1 MSLTFKNPEVLFL
14 LVGLIPLILGYV
26 LKQKNTH
33 AAIQISSIQALMAT
47 PKTYRYYLRHL
58 LIILRTLCITLLI
71 IILARPQVPKS
82 WREISTN
89 GIDMVISLDVSTS
102 MLAKDFSPN
111 RLEAAKEVAKEFIS
125 ERSDDRIG
133 LVVFSGE
140 SFTQFPL
147 TTDHN
152 ILINLLGEVRT
163 GMMKDGTAIGLGLAN
178 AVRNLKDSKAQSK
191 VIVLLTDG
199 INNAGVIAPM
209 AAAQVAQDLGI
220 RVYTIGI
227 RRREIGQRT
236 SEYVGS
242 AEVVGSDYG
251 IDPDMLQNIARLT
264 GGRYFSSTDKE
275 TLKLIYDE
283 IDRLEKSRMDIAEFG
298 TKEAFLPFAI
308 FAAMLLLLEIIL
320 KNSLLR
326 SIP

>member
-1 MSLTFKNPEVLFL
+1 MNLTFKHPEVLFL
-14 LVGLIPLILGYV
+14 LIGLVPLILGYI

-33 AAIQISSIQALMAT
+33 AAIQISSIQALLTT

-58 LIILRTLCITLLI
+58 LFILRALCITLLI

-89 GIDMVISLDVSTS
+89 GIDLVIALDVSTS
-102 MLAKDFSPN
+102 MLAKDFTPN
-111 RLEAAKEVAKEFIS
+111 RLEAAKEVAKEFVS
-125 ERSDDRIG
+125 ERKDDRIG

-152 ILINLLGEVRT
+152 ILINLLGEVKT

-178 AVRNLKDSKAQSK
+178 AVRNLKDSQAQSK
-191 VIVLLTDG
+191 VVVLLTDG
-199 INNAGVIAPM
+199 INNAGSIAPM

-227 RRREIGQRT
+227 RRREIGQRST
-236 SEYVGS
+236 EFLGS
-242 AEVVGSDYG
+242 VEVLGNDYN
-251 IDPDMLQNIARLT
+251 IDPDMLQNIAHLT
-264 GGRYFSSTDKE
+264 GGRYYSSTDKE
-275 TLKLIYDE
+275 TLKQVYHE
-283 IDRLEKSRMDIAEFG
+283 IDRLEKSRMDISEYG
-298 TKEAFLPFAI
+298 TKEAYFPFAI
-308 FAAMLLLLEIIL
+308 FAAIMLLMEIIL

>member
-1 MSLTFKNPEVLFL
+1 MSLTFKNPEILFL
-14 LVGLIPLILGYV
+14 LLGLIPLILGYV

-33 AAIQISSIQALMAT
+33 AAIQISSIQAFMAT

-58 LIILRTLCITLLI
+58 LFILRALCIALLI

-89 GIDMVISLDVSTS
+89 GIDLVISLDVSTS
-102 MLAKDFSPN
+102 MLAKDFIPN
-111 RLEAAKEVAKEFIS
+111 RLEAAKDVAKEFIA
-125 ERSDDRIG
+125 ERTDDRIG

-152 ILINLLGEVRT
+152 ILINLLGEVKT

-191 VIVLLTDG
+191 VVVLLTDG
-199 INNAGVIAPM
+199 INNAGSIAPM

-236 SEYVGS
+236 ADFTGS
-242 AEVVGSDYG
+242 AEAVGNEYA

-264 GGRYFSSTDKE
+264 GGRYFSSTDRE
-275 TLKLIYDE
+275 TLKQIYDE

-308 FAAMLLLLEIIL
+308 FAAMLLLIEIIL

>member
-1 MSLTFKNPEVLFL
+1 MNLTFKNPEVLFL
-14 LVGLIPLILGYV
+14 LIGLIPLILGYV

-33 AAIQISSIQALMAT
+33 AAIQISSIQALLTT

-58 LIILRTLCITLLI
+58 LFILRALCIALLI

-89 GIDMVISLDVSTS
+89 GIDLVIALDVSTS
-102 MLAKDFSPN
+102 MLAKDFTPN
-111 RLEAAKEVAKEFIS
+111 RLEAAKEVAKEFVS
-125 ERSDDRIG
+125 ERKDDRIG

-152 ILINLLGEVRT
+152 ILINLLGEVKT

-178 AVRNLKDSKAQSK
+178 AVRNLKDSQAQSK
-191 VIVLLTDG
+191 VVVLLTDG
-199 INNAGVIAPM
+199 INNAGSIAPM

-227 RRREIGQRT
+227 RRREIGQRST
-236 SEYVGS
+236 EFLGS
-242 AEVVGSDYG
+242 VEILGSDYN
-251 IDPDMLQNIARLT
+251 IDPDMLQNIAQLT

-275 TLKLIYDE
+275 TLKQIYHE
-283 IDRLEKSRMDIAEFG
+283 IDRLEKSRMDISEYG
-298 TKEAFLPFAI
+298 NKEAFFPFAI
-308 FAAMLLLLEIIL
+308 FAAIMLLMEIIL